1 MENGRSRR
9 PKNDAYTDY
18 LTGSTRRTRVRRGPW
33 PCPPAPRTADMAPK
47 VDDRPAAVKDRG
59 PLSIDPLRFRLS
71 SDVTGAGEAARE
83 VGDATGPDR
92 APPVVDRRPVADRAR
107 SFAPRAPGVSGEMVG
122 VRAID
127 RAPAPAAHASGA
139 AREVDDAQLSAP
151 AGTLATGPD
160 RTPPVVAERRQP
172 TDHAPSP
179 APGAL
184 PGAGQIVGLRTIDP
198 APAPAAHALGAAG
211 KVVDVQA
218 ADCAQPPA
226 GRDLGRVLDP
236 AAPGLRRSRSPS
248 PDPGRPSPRRC
259 RVGQERLRTGRA
271 TAHRLRRDRPP
282 QPVRP
287 RPLRT

>member
-92 APPVVDRRPVADRAR
+92 APPVVDRRPLADRAR

-127 RAPAPAAHASGA
+127 R
-139 AREVDDAQLSAP
+139 
-151 AGTLATGPD
+151 
-160 RTPPVVAERRQP
+160 
-172 TDHAPSP
+172 
-179 APGAL
+179 
-184 PGAGQIVGLRTIDP
+184 

-271 TAHRLRRDRPP
+271 TAHRLRRGPRPP
-282 QPVRP
+282 PFEP
-287 RPLRT
+287 RPPRAGAALRAPPGPVPR